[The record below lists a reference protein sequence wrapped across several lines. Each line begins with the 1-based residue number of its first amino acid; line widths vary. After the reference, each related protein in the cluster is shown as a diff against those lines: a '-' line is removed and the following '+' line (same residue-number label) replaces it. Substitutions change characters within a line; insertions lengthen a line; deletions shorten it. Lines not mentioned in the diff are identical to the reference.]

1 MAKEKCCFGVD
12 VGGTTVKIGCF
23 DKEGHLISKWEIPT
37 RKESQGKYILP
48 DVAESLKERMEMDGI
63 ELENV
68 QGIGIGVPGPVL
80 ANGTVERCV
89 NLGWGHTDMKGIL
102 RQYFPGVDIEAG
114 NDANVAALGEVWR
127 GAGRGKKNA
136 VMVTLGTGVGGGVV
150 IDGKIVSGVHGM
162 GGEIGHIH
170 IRDEDQDT
178 CNCGGHGCLEQTSSR
193 IFPLVAAGGF
203 LNRIAVDGK
212 NGKLAK
218 RGDYVAA
225 GVKRV
230 ASMIREKDFV
240 MWPDCNYA
248 PWDREV
254 SLYAAHFLVEA
265 EKSGA
270 MLAPAAKKRVM
281 EFLKKWSLE
290 KSRSV
295 SAYACHT
302 LALAGEPAQDRML
315 VLYDDR
321 RNLAATFLEAV
332 KRFYADPENERKFQE
347 WKRLQDQQNSEKE
360 APQE

>member
-178 CNCGGHGCLEQTSSR
+178 CNCGGHGCLEQTASATGLVREAKRLLAANPENTSSMLEYGEKLEAKD
-193 IFPLVAAGGF
+193 IVACAVQGDELALKAIDTMSFYLGRALASIAMVVDPEVFIIGGGVSRAGKF
-203 LNRIAVDGK
+203 LNDKI
-212 NGKLAK
+212 
-218 RGDYVAA
+218 
-225 GVKRV
+225 
-230 ASMIREKDFV
+230 EKYYYE
-240 MWPDCNYA
+240 YA
-248 PWDREV
+248 PLTG
-254 SLYAAHFLVEA
+254 S
-265 EKSGA
+265 KSDIVTALLGNDA
-270 MLAPAAKKRVM
+270 GIYGAAKM
-281 EFLKKWSLE
+281 
-290 KSRSV
+290 
-295 SAYACHT
+295 
-302 LALAGEPAQDRML
+302 
-315 VLYDDR
+315 VLD
-321 RNLAATFLEAV
+321 
-332 KRFYADPENERKFQE
+332 
-347 WKRLQDQQNSEKE
+347 
-360 APQE
+360 

>member
-178 CNCGGHGCLEQTSSR
+178 CNCGGHGCLEQTASATGLVREAKRLLAANPENTSSMLEYGEKLEAKD
-193 IFPLVAAGGF
+193 IVACAVQGDELALKAIDTMSFYLGRALASMAMVVDPEVFIIGGGVSRAGKF
-203 LNRIAVDGK
+203 LNDKI
-212 NGKLAK
+212 
-218 RGDYVAA
+218 
-225 GVKRV
+225 
-230 ASMIREKDFV
+230 EKYYYE
-240 MWPDCNYA
+240 YA
-248 PWDREV
+248 PLTG
-254 SLYAAHFLVEA
+254 S
-265 EKSGA
+265 KSEIVTALLGNDA
-270 MLAPAAKKRVM
+270 GIYGAAKM
-281 EFLKKWSLE
+281 
-290 KSRSV
+290 
-295 SAYACHT
+295 
-302 LALAGEPAQDRML
+302 
-315 VLYDDR
+315 VLD
-321 RNLAATFLEAV
+321 
-332 KRFYADPENERKFQE
+332 
-347 WKRLQDQQNSEKE
+347 
-360 APQE
+360 

>member
-136 VMVTLGTGVGGGVV
+136 VMVTLGTGVGGGVSRA
-150 IDGKIVSGVHGM
+150 GK
-162 GGEIGHIH
+162 
-170 IRDEDQDT
+170 
-178 CNCGGHGCLEQTSSR
+178 
-193 IFPLVAAGGF
+193 F
-203 LNRIAVDGK
+203 LNDKI
-212 NGKLAK
+212 
-218 RGDYVAA
+218 
-225 GVKRV
+225 
-230 ASMIREKDFV
+230 EKYYYE
-240 MWPDCNYA
+240 YA
-248 PWDREV
+248 PLTG
-254 SLYAAHFLVEA
+254 S
-265 EKSGA
+265 KSEIVTALLGNDA
-270 MLAPAAKKRVM
+270 GIYGAAKM
-281 EFLKKWSLE
+281 
-290 KSRSV
+290 
-295 SAYACHT
+295 
-302 LALAGEPAQDRML
+302 
-315 VLYDDR
+315 VLD
-321 RNLAATFLEAV
+321 
-332 KRFYADPENERKFQE
+332 
-347 WKRLQDQQNSEKE
+347 
-360 APQE
+360 